1 LVGRLLYLLGKQDA
15 MGCNCKSGKSK
26 PLNNLQSVDHMNL
39 AREVYNTVITQKEI
53 EDYNDL
59 DKMDI
64 FNTYVALYPNARY
77 TPSLENAVENI
88 KHAVLN
94 YKK

>member
-1 LVGRLLYLLGKQDA
+1 

-53 EDYNDL
+53 EEQKKKINELRKDL
-59 DKMDI
+59 QVPK
-64 FNTYVALYPNARY
+64 R
-77 TPSLENAVENI
+77 
-88 KHAVLN
+88 K
-94 YKK
+94 

>member
-1 LVGRLLYLLGKQDA
+1 
-15 MGCNCKSGKSK
+15 MGCNCKGGKGK
-26 PLNNLQSVDHMNL
+26 PLNNLKSVDHINL
-39 AREVYNTVITQKEI
+39 AKEVYNTVILTKPI

-64 FNTYVALYPNARY
+64 FNTYVSLYPNAKY